1 MLSLLCFLLTRPH
14 LGATRDQVL
23 DALWPDFDPDVATNS
38 LNQTVYFLRRVF
50 EPAFEDETSPA
61 YVHHDSDVLWLDP
74 DLVTS
79 SSIASRAAIRTA
91 EADPSPENVEAVCN
105 TYLGAFA
112 LDFTYEEWAS
122 PYRDSLHAA
131 YLEVIERAV
140 TADTNA
146 GAFDRAI
153 ALARRAVEVDPDAEH
168 VELSLLKLYRRTGAH
183 AAAAEQYSHYAAKL
197 KDELGIDAPPL
208 ESL

>member
-1 MLSLLCFLLTRPH
+1 MSKLYAIPISELSL
-14 LGATRDQVL
+14 
-23 DALWPDFDPDVATNS
+23 S
-38 LNQTVYFLRRVF
+38 
-50 EPAFEDETSPA
+50 TSPTR
-61 YVHHDSDVLWLDP
+61 SGP
-74 DLVTS
+74 
-79 SSIASRAAIRTA
+79 
-91 EADPSPENVEAVCN
+91 
-105 TYLGAFA
+105 
-112 LDFTYEEWAS
+112 S

-197 KDELGIDAPPL
+197 RKNSASRRPARVAVGIGKVPY
-208 ESL
+208 